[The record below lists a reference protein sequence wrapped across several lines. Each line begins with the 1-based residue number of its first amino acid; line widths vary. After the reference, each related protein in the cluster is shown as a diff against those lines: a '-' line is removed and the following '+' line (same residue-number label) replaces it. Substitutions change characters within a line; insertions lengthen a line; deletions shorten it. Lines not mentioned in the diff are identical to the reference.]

1 MALDGLDIQIL
12 SRLLN
17 QARITWS
24 DLAGYLGLSAP
35 ATADRVRRLEERGI
49 IQGYG
54 VQLDA
59 MALGYD
65 LTAFIAVTLA
75 HPSDRDDFLAQVQA
89 QPEIQACHHV
99 TGDHDY
105 LLKVR
110 CRGTQGLERLIS
122 DGLKQSIDGLR
133 TYTTIVLSTV
143 KETQALPLIA
153 DSGMRI

>member
-1 MALDGLDIQIL
+1 MTLDGLDIQIL
-12 SRLLN
+12 DRLLN

-35 ATADRVRRLEERGI
+35 AAADRVRRLEERGI

-54 VQLDA
+54 VQLNA

-65 LTAFIAVTLA
+65 LTAFIAVTLT
-75 HPSDRDDFLAQVQA
+75 HPSDRDDFLAQIQA
-89 QPEIQACHHV
+89 QPEIQECHHV

-110 CRGTQGLERLIS
+110 CRGTQGLEQLIS
-122 DGLKQSIDGLR
+122 KGLKQSHGLR

-143 KETQALPLIA
+143 KETQAVPLTA
-153 DSGMRI
+153 D

>member
-1 MALDGLDIQIL
+1 MTLDGLDIQIL
-12 SRLLN
+12 GRLLN

-24 DLAGYLGLSAP
+24 DLAGHLGLSAP

-54 VQLDA
+54 VQLNA

-89 QPEIQACHHV
+89 HPEIQECHHV

-122 DGLKQSIDGLR
+122 EGLKQSHGLR

-143 KETQALPLIA
+143 KETQALPLKVN
-153 DSGMRI
+153 

>member
-1 MALDGLDIQIL
+1 MDVKIL
-12 SRLLN
+12 ARLIY

-24 DLAGYLGLSAP
+24 DLAGHLGLSAP

-59 MALGYD
+59 IALGYD
-65 LTAFIAVTLA
+65 LTAFVAVTLA
-75 HPSDRDDFLAQVQA
+75 HPSDRDTFLAQVQT
-89 QPEIQACHHV
+89 QPEIQECHHV
-99 TGDHDY
+99 TGEYDY

-110 CRGTQGLERLIS
+110 CQGTQGLERLIS
-122 DGLKQSIDGLR
+122 DGLKQPMDGLK

-143 KETQALPLIA
+143 KETQALPLVA
-153 DSGMRI
+153 N